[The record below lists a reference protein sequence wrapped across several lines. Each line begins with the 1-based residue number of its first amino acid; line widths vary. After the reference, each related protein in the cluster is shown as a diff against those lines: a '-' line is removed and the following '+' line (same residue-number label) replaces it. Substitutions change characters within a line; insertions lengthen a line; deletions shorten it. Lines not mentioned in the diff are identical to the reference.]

1 MDWYGREKLTKYY
14 SVGFTEKEL
23 QEINAVYENEKN
35 NVLKEYF
42 KRRTNLIRHLAL
54 TCIDLEKENR
64 NLKNS
69 AAESLTKQAK
79 RNTENTMFREVIE
92 KLNDVGKQIAFKQLQ
107 ALLEAGYVE
116 SSSETWTGYYHG
128 IEREGNIVF
137 PKWG

>member
-69 AAESLTKQAK
+69 AAESLIKQI
-79 RNTENTMFREVIE
+79 EFRKVID
-92 KLNDVGKQIAFKQLQ
+92 KLSDSGLRIAFKQLE
-107 ALLEAGYVE
+107 ALLDAGYVK
-116 SSSETWTGYYHG
+116 SPGETWTGYYHG
-128 IEREGNIVF
+128 VRKDGNIVF
-137 PKWG
+137 PEWG